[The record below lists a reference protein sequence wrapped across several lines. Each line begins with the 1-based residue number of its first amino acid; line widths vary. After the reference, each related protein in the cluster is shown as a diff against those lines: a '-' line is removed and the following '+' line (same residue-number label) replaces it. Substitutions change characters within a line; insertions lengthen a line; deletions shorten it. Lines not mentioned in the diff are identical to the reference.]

1 MHFSF
6 TVIIWDLVTG
16 GPGHFPWGV
25 NQNKMKQPFTILRDK
40 FDLSHH
46 NHCTTSKYI
55 FTHNG
60 KHSWDQLVQYQVAL
74 FGIQAL
80 RVDKKLHN
88 PYHIQKK
95 KIKKYPFKTFLKW
108 KNNLLNVVCQYRLY
122 IKKNSTTHNM
132 WREGTDCNRMSEHA
146 TFKDR
151 PIERV
156 DRNTGLLF

>member
-1 MHFSF
+1 M
-6 TVIIWDLVTG
+6 VTG

-60 KHSWDQLVQYQVAL
+60 KHSWHQLVQYQVAL
-74 FGIQAL
+74 FRIQAL
-80 RVDKKLHN
+80 RVDKKLNN

-95 KIKKYPFKTFLKW
+95 KYKNTHW
-108 KNNLLNVVCQYRLY
+108 KHSSNEKITYWMLY
-122 IKKNSTTHNM
+122 ANTSYIYNFFSTTHNM

-146 TFKDR
+146 TFKD
-151 PIERV
+151 
-156 DRNTGLLF
+156 